1 MSASRDKTQEDFDL
15 DRMIGMLDEAIMSD
29 DPRVQ
34 DCVRRLMVTVALT
47 RPESRDRLRGL
58 GPLRQV
64 LEDVRNLNRRLERLE
79 HEVQKSASSDPWLA
93 KKQELDMLKAQ
104 WMVTPP
110 AELDP
115 SVDKYLEILAK
126 KDKSA

>member
-1 MSASRDKTQEDFDL
+1 MSASRAKTQEDFDL
-15 DRMIGMLDEAIMSD
+15 DRMIGMLDEAVMSD

-34 DCVRRLMVTVALT
+34 ECLRRLMVTVALT

-79 HEVQKSASSDPWLA
+79 HEVQKSASSDPWQS
-93 KKQELDMLKAQ
+93 KKHELDMIKAR

-110 AELDP
+110 AEPLPLVGQYLD
-115 SVDKYLEILAK
+115 LLAK
-126 KDKSA
+126 KDTSA

>member
-1 MSASRDKTQEDFDL
+1 MSASRAKTQEDFDL
-15 DRMIGMLDEAIMSD
+15 DRMIGMLDEAVMSD

-79 HEVQKSASSDPWLA
+79 HEVQKSASSDQWEA
-93 KKQELDMLKAQ
+93 KKHELDMIKPQ
-104 WMVTPP
+104 WMITPP
-110 AELDP
+110 AEPLP
-115 SVDKYLEILAK
+115 LVGQYLGLLAK
-126 KDKSA
+126 KDTSA